1 MAKGIKL
8 RNWSLDAD
16 DYEHEDAFRAAVEL
30 ELARF
35 EHIGER
41 FGVALVATPVKKQV
55 VDRRTGRAFYMT
67 RGWMFQ
73 TATVPAVREQVEPEP
88 ESDPPDAGLGEE
100 LAEMQAEINAEIADA
115 ISEDPYAET
124 E

>member
-8 RNWSLDAD
+8 RNWSLDARDFETD
-16 DYEHEDAFRAAVEL
+16 DQFRAAVEL

-41 FGVALVATPVKKQV
+41 FGIALVAAPIKHQV
-55 VDRRTGRAFYMT
+55 GGDYVTV
-67 RGWMFQ
+67 GWSFQ
-73 TATVPAVREQVEPEP
+73 TATVPAVREQPVEPEDDVVSVSIKP
-88 ESDPPDAGLGEE
+88 MPDEVVESVEE
-100 LAEMQAEINAEIADA
+100 AAASVVAD
-115 ISEDPYAET
+115 DPYAED